1 MQFAFT
7 QSLELSCYK
16 IKMHIDEGY
25 KWRCSGQ
32 SINIK
37 CITIFELISNWVHY
51 ILVDAQQISSIIMC
65 YRLNH
70 LHFGYSVH
78 HHNQSEFRDAETF
91 CQEEE

>member
-32 SINIK
+32 SVNIK
-37 CITIFELISNWVHY
+37 CITVFELISNWVHY
-51 ILVDAQQISSIIMC
+51 ILVDAVQQISSMC
-65 YRLNH
+65 ASLS
-70 LHFGYSVH
+70 LGLW
-78 HHNQSEFRDAETF
+78 E
-91 CQEEE
+91 